1 MIVLGAHRQGMHRR
15 RGHPEGGAVAQIPV
29 PDGHRRRGQGRE
41 HLVAAEVVADTE
53 PPGGRLRP
61 GRRVPLIAEV
71 STTQITSPAPMV
83 PKSRPPAA
91 LA

>member
-1 MIVLGAHRQGMHRR
+1 MIVFGAHRQGMHRR
-15 RGHPEGGAVAQIPV
+15 RGHPEGGAIAHIPV

-41 HLVAAEVVADTE
+41 HLVVS
-53 PPGGRLRP
+53 
-61 GRRVPLIAEV
+61 EV